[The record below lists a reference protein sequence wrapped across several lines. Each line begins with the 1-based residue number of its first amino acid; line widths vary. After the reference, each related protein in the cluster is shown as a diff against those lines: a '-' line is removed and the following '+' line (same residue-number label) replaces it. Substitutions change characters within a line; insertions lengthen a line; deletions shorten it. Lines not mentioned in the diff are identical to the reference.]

1 MKFAI
6 LGAGNTGKA
15 YSAFLSHGGHQ
26 VLLYD
31 RSQERLAP
39 IQARGISA
47 TAWWRA
53 LPCPGDHTAGG
64 LRGQRRDLVCTVAAG
79 HRPLAAGAEGRAGGR
94 GRSSW

>member
-47 TAWWRA
+47 T
-53 LPCPGDHTAGG
+53 GVVE
-64 LRGQRRDLVCTVAAG
+64 GQT
-79 HRPLAAGAEGRAGGR
+79 P
-94 GRSSW
+94 